1 MFNVCAGRAGAA
13 YTNGKLLLLVVNIS
27 SWAMLVE
34 MKTFK
39 IDFQLVLAY
48 LLDFIWKNGKWN
60 CSEIDFCVI
69 VLFFS

>member
-27 SWAMLVE
+27 SWAVLVE

-39 IDFQLVLAY
+39 INFY
-48 LLDFIWKNGKWN
+48 LLENG
-60 CSEIDFCVI
+60 I
-69 VLFFS
+69 VQKLIFVS